1 MSRNIEEYISM
12 IEGRLPELFPADKLP
27 QGTVIKASEYSL
39 EAGGKRI
46 RPVLTLAFCE
56 MCGGSAENALDA
68 ACAAEYLHTYSLIHD
83 DLPCMDDDD
92 MRRGKPSCHKA
103 FGEATALLAG
113 DGLLTLAF
121 GAAAGNKRVSPA
133 AAVKCVS
140 ALAEAGGFTGI
151 VGGQQLDKDMENG
164 GFETAPLILPMY
176 SMKTS
181 ALIKAACLC
190 GVYCA
195 QSPDEPRRAEA
206 AAAYAENL
214 GIAFQ
219 IVDDILDVTSTEEEL
234 GKPVGSDTEQG
245 KNTFVSVYGLE
256 IAEAEAADYTRR
268 ALAALESFDDSAFL
282 KELTEKLLSRK
293 K

>member
-12 IEGRLPELFPADKLP
+12 TEGRLPELFPSEKLP
-27 QGTVIKASEYSL
+27 QGTVIKAAGYSL

-56 MCGGSAENALDA
+56 MCGGRAESALDA
-68 ACAAEYLHTYSLIHD
+68 ACAVEYLHTYSLIHD
-83 DLPCMDDDD
+83 DLPCMDNDD

-103 FGEATALLAG
+103 FGEAAALLAG

-121 GAAAGNKRVSPA
+121 GAAAGNKRVPPE

-151 VGGQQLDKDMENG
+151 TGGQQLDKDMENG

-195 QSPDEPRRAEA
+195 GSPDEAEYA
-206 AAAYAENL
+206 EKASEYAENL
-214 GIAFQ
+214 GLAFQ
-219 IVDDILDVTSTEEEL
+219 IVDDILDVTSTAEEL
-234 GKPVGSDTEQG
+234 GKPIGSDAAQG
-245 KNTFVSVYGLE
+245 KNTFVSVYGLDMAE
-256 IAEAEAADYTRR
+256 IEAADYTRR
-268 ALAALESFDDSAFL
+268 ALAALEGFPDSSFVR
-282 KELTEKLLSRK
+282 ELTENLLSRK

>member
-1 MSRNIEEYISM
+1 MNRNIEEYINM
-12 IEGRLPELFPADKLP
+12 IENRLPELFPSEKLP
-27 QGTVIKASEYSL
+27 QRTVIKAAEYSL

-56 MCGGSAENALDA
+56 MCGGSAETALDA
-68 ACAAEYLHTYSLIHD
+68 ACAVECLHTYSLIHD
-83 DLPCMDDDD
+83 DLPCMDNDD

-103 FGEATALLAG
+103 FGEAPALLAG

-121 GAAAGNKRVSPA
+121 GVAADNRRVSPA

-140 ALAEAGGFTGI
+140 ALAAAGGFTGI
-151 VGGQQLDKDMENG
+151 AGGQQLDKDMENG
-164 GFETAPLILPMY
+164 GFEIAPLILPMY

-195 QSPDEPRRAEA
+195 QSPDEAGYAEKA
-206 AAAYAENL
+206 AEYAENL

-219 IVDDILDVTSTEEEL
+219 IVDDILDVTSTEAEL
-234 GKPVGSDTEQG
+234 GKPIGSDAEHG
-245 KNTFVSVYGLE
+245 KNTFVSVYGID
-256 IAEAEAADYTRR
+256 IAEIEAADYTKK
-268 ALAALESFDDSAFL
+268 ALAALDIFDDSTFV
-282 KELTEKLLSRK
+282 KELTENLLLRK